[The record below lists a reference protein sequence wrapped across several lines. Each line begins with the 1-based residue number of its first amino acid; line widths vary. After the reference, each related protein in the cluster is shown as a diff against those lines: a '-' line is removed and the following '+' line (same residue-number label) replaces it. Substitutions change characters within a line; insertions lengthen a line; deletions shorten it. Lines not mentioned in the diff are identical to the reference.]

1 MCALVTGV
9 QTFALPIS
17 GHPQTD
23 RTATNQNKTWS
34 RIMIDAVSADAQLQT
49 ILIVDDNPVNLSVVV
64 DHLEEHGFQ
73 VAVAQG
79 GEEALRRAEL
89 IEPDL
94 ILLDVMMPGIDGF
107 ETCRR
112 LKANETTQIGR
123 ASCRERMCQYV

>member
-17 GHPQTD
+17 GHPQPD
-23 RTATNQNKTWS
+23 RTASNQNKTWS

-79 GEEALRRAEL
+79 GEAALRRAES
-89 IEPDL
+89 IEQD
-94 ILLDVMMPGIDGF
+94 MSS
-107 ETCRR
+107 EERR
-112 LKANETTQIGR
+112 GGEECGRTRRTRGLKD
-123 ASCRERMCQYV
+123 